1 MSTKSNRR
9 DFLKNAG
16 AAGAA
21 GVGFWITGRQSV
33 WAQEKGPNAKLN
45 VACIGTGGRGYASV
59 EGCAKENIVAL
70 CDIDENRLNKAGEKF
85 KDARKYTDYRIMLEK
100 EEKNIDA
107 VTVGTPDHHHAPAAV
122 RALRMGKHVYAE
134 KPMTHSIYEA
144 RTLTQLAAEKKVAT
158 QMGNQGHSR
167 DERRRMVEA
176 LQQGIIGKVSEVH
189 CWTNRPIWP
198 QGIERPAKTDPIP
211 AHIHWD
217 EWIGP
222 APMRP
227 YVDKVYHD
235 FRWRGWWDFGTG
247 ALGDMACHVMDAA
260 FWGLNLG
267 YPTSAEAEGD
277 PLSKETGPKWMI
289 VRCQFPARGEMPPLK
304 FTWYDGGKLP
314 PQETLKG
321 IPIKLRDEEKDKILV
336 TNGNIIV
343 GDKGTI
349 VVTDEQTGNWQAYI
363 DGKLIP
369 NKELKIEQ
377 TLPRV
382 PGGMG
387 GHHQEWITACK
398 GGPKSLGDFSYSGP
412 FTETVLIGIPAFR
425 TGKKLEWDGPN
436 MKATNCPEA
445 DQYIKREYR
454 KGWEV

>member
-1 MSTKSNRR
+1 MSSKLNRR

-16 AAGAA
+16 AAGA
-21 GVGFWITGRQSV
+21 GFWITGRQSV

-45 VACIGTGGRGYASV
+45 VACIGTGGRGEASV
-59 EGCAKENIVAL
+59 AGCAKENLVAL
-70 CDIDENRLNKAGEKF
+70 CDVDEKRLNNAGEKF
-85 KDARKYTDYRIMLEK
+85 NKEAKRYTDYRIMLEK

-122 RALRMGKHVYAE
+122 RALRMGKHVYCE

-158 QMGNQGHSR
+158 QMGNQGHSN
-167 DERRRMVEA
+167 DERRRLVEA

-189 CWTNRPIWP
+189 CWSDRPIWP
-198 QGIERPAKTDPIP
+198 QGIERPAKTDPVP
-211 AHIHWD
+211 AWLHWE

-227 YVDKVYHD
+227 FVDKVYHD
-235 FRWRGWWDFGTG
+235 FKWRGWWDFGTG
-247 ALGDMACHVMDAA
+247 ALGDMACHIMDAA

-267 YPTSAEAEGD
+267 YPVRVEAEGD

-289 VRCQFPARGEMPPLK
+289 VRLEFPKRGDLPPLK

-314 PQETLKG
+314 PQELARDM
-321 IPIKLRDEEKDKILV
+321 KLRNEKDEVSVK
-336 TNGNIIV
+336 NGNIII

-349 VVTDEQTGNWQAYI
+349 VVPSDQSDRWQAYL
-363 DGKLIP
+363 DGKFVP
-369 NKELKIEQ
+369 HKELKIEQ

-382 PGGMG
+382 PNGMN

-425 TGKKLEWDGPN
+425 TGKKLEWDGTN

-445 DQYIKREYR
+445 DPYIKREYR

>member
-1 MSTKSNRR
+1 MSTRTNRR

-16 AAGAA
+16 SAGAA

-33 WAQEKGPNAKLN
+33 YAQEKGPNAKLN

-85 KDARKYTDYRIMLEK
+85 KDARKYFDYRVMLEK

-122 RALRMGKHVYAE
+122 RALRMGKHVYVE

-176 LQQGIIGKVSEVH
+176 LQQGIIGNVTEVH

-198 QGIERPAKTDPIP
+198 QGIERPNKTDPIP
-211 AHIHWD
+211 PHIHWD

-260 FWGLNLG
+260 FWGLKLG
-267 YPTSAEAEGD
+267 YPISAEAEGD

-289 VRCQFPARGEMPPLK
+289 VRCQFPKRGDMPPLK

-314 PQETLKG
+314 PQDVAKG
-321 IPIKLRDEEKDKILV
+321 IKLRDEEKDKILV
-336 TNGNIIV
+336 TNGNILV

-349 VVTDEQTGNWQAYI
+349 VVTDEQTGDWKVYL
-363 DGKLIP
+363 DGKLVS

-425 TGKKLEWDGPN
+425 ASKKLEWDGPN

-445 DQYIKREYR
+445 DQYIKRDYR

>member
-1 MSTKSNRR
+1 V
-9 DFLKNAG
+9 AG
-16 AAGAA
+16 A
-21 GVGFWITGRQSV
+21 GFWIAGRQPA

-45 VACIGTGGRGYASV
+45 VACIGTGGRGEASV
-59 EGCAKENIVAL
+59 KGTKDENIVAL
-70 CDIDENRLNKAGEKF
+70 CDVDEKRLNAAGENHAKGA
-85 KDARKYTDYRIMLEK
+85 KKYTDYRIMLE
-100 EEKNIDA
+100 EQGKNIDA

-122 RALRMGKHVYAE
+122 RALRMGKHVYVE
-134 KPMTHSIYEA
+134 KPMTHNIYEA

-167 DERRRMVEA
+167 NDRRRMVEA
-176 LQQGIIGKVSEVH
+176 LQQGIIGNVTEVH

-198 QGIERPAKTDPIP
+198 QGIERPAKTDPVP
-211 AHIHWD
+211 AHLHWD

-227 YVDKVYHD
+227 YVENVYHS
-235 FRWRGWWDFGTG
+235 FKWRGWWDFGTG
-247 ALGDMACHVMDAA
+247 ALGDMACHIMDAA
-260 FWGLNLG
+260 FWGLKLG
-267 YPTSAEAEGD
+267 YPVSAEAEGD
-277 PLSKETGPKWMI
+277 PLSKETGPNWMI
-289 VRCQFPARGEMPPLK
+289 VRCQFPARGTMPPLK

-314 PQETLKG
+314 PQQIAG
-321 IPIKLRDEEKDKILV
+321 PIKLSEETKDGVKILAK
-336 TNGNIIV
+336 NGNIIV

-349 VVTDEQTGNWQAYI
+349 LVTDEQSGGWQVWA

-369 NKELKIEQ
+369 HKDLKVEQ

-382 PGGMG
+382 PKEMD
-387 GHHQEWITACK
+387 GHHDEWLRACK